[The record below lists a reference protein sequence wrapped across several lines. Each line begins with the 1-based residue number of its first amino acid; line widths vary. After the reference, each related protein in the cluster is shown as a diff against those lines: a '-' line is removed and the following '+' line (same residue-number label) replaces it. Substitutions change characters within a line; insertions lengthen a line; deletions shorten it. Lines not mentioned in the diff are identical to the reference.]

1 MGQYD
6 SPRAVITNRSGFRAI
21 IAILFAATASPGT
34 GTGRAAVTPCEI
46 EVVERENGWPV
57 PLVELRTTH
66 GVSFVTDNAGK
77 IAFDLP
83 ELMGRETWFDVRGQG
98 YEMKKDG
105 FGKAGVRFKMEPGGH
120 NRVEVE
126 RTIIARRLG
135 RLTGAGLFGECQKL
149 GAEKD
154 WQESGI
160 MGCDTVQN
168 AIYNGRLFWLWGDTE
183 IPNYGLGIFDSTS
196 AMTSLKPISV
206 FEPPLR
212 VHFDYF
218 KDSKG
223 APRGVADMPGAGPTW
238 ITGCVNLPDADGRER
253 LVASYTK
260 VRGWLENY
268 QWGLAVWNHAKE
280 SFEQKQVLWER
291 SKSNPTPPLI
301 LQGHAIKWT
310 DSAGKK
316 WVLFCNPFPLARCPA
331 TFEAWQNTNTW
342 ERLKM
347 QKTLRAAG
355 TGEAVAVHAGS
366 IAWNSWRHR
375 WVTIFVQAGGKSSAL
390 GEIWY
395 AEADSPT
402 GPWGPA
408 VKVLSHDNY
417 SFYNPTL
424 HPEFLPADSRTLI
437 FEGTYTAEF
446 ANRPQVTARYN
457 YNQILYR
464 LDLDDPRLEPAYG
477 R

>member
-1 MGQYD
+1 MGPFD
-6 SPRAVITNRSGFRAI
+6 SPKAVITNHSAFRAI
-21 IAILFAATASPGT
+21 IAILFAAAANPEMGT
-34 GTGRAAVTPCEI
+34 SRAAVTPCEI
-46 EVVERENGWPV
+46 EVVDKENGWPV

-83 ELMGRETWFDVRGQG
+83 ELMGKETWFDVRGQG
-98 YEMKKDG
+98 YGVEKDG
-105 FGKAGVRFKMEPGGH
+105 FGESGVRFKIEPGGR

-135 RLTGAGLFGECQKL
+135 RLTGAGLFGESQKL

-160 MGCDTVQN
+160 MGCDTVEN
-168 AIYNGRLFWLWGDTE
+168 AIYKGQLFWLWGDTR
-183 IPNYGLGIFDSTS
+183 IPNYALGIFDSPS
-196 AMTSLKPISV
+196 ATTSLKRISV

-212 VHFDYF
+212 LNFDYF

-223 APRGVADMPGAGPTW
+223 APRGVADMPGPGPTW
-238 ITGCVNLPDADGRER
+238 ITGFVGLPGADGHEH
-253 LVASYTK
+253 LVATYTK
-260 VRGWLENY
+260 IRGWLESY
-268 QWGLAVWNHAKE
+268 QWGLAVWDDAKE
-280 SFEQKQVLWER
+280 SFEQKLVLWEKSR
-291 SKSNPTPPLI
+291 SNLTPPLI
-301 LQGHAIKWT
+301 LQGHAVKWM

-331 TFEAWQNTNTW
+331 TFEAWQNTHTW
-342 ERLKM
+342 ERLKT
-347 QKTLRAAG
+347 QKTLQAAG
-355 TGEAVAVHAGS
+355 TGGPVTVHAGS
-366 IAWNSWRHR
+366 IAWNEWRRR
-375 WVTIFVQAGGKSSAL
+375 WVTIFVQAGGKPSAL

-417 SFYNPTL
+417 SFYNPTV
-424 HPEFLPADSRTLI
+424 HPELAPEDSRMLI

-446 ANRPQVTARYN
+446 ANRPQMTPRYN

-464 LDLDDPRLEPAYG
+464 LDLDDPRLAPAHG
-477 R
+477 K